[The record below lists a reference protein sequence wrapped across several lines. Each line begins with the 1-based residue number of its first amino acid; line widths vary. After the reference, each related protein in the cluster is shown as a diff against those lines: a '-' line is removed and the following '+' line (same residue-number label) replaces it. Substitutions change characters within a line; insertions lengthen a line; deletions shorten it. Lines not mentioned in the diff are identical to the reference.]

1 MDGTAFDLRAI
12 KNFDSRLEKLDKCRK
27 ICKLSMQEY
36 ESEYIYIYFSKF
48 YSNRNTEFGTKRRN
62 CKNRKILRTRIKLR
76 TPSKT

>member
-36 ESEYIYIYFSKF
+36 ESGYIYIYIFF
-48 YSNRNTEFGTKRRN
+48 
-62 CKNRKILRTRIKLR
+62 KILFESEHRIWNQKKEL
-76 TPSKT
+76 